1 MTMWI
6 EKSMLKYNFNW
17 TEDFGENVR
26 LYGRIEIPVNEII
39 KALSE
44 AKYTI
49 VYEGDKN
56 ENY

>member
-26 LYGRIEIPVNEII
+26 LYGRIEIPVDEII
-39 KALSE
+39 KVLSE

-49 VYEGDKN
+49 VYEGDKK
-56 ENY
+56 

>member
-1 MTMWI
+1 MWI